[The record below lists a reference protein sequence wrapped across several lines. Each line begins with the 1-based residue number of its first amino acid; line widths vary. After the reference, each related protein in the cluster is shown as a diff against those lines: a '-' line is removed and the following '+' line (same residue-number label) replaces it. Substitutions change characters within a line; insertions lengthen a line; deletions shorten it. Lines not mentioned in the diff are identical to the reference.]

1 MGSPGASRNG
11 PPGASGGRARLD
23 ASVRGRVQGV
33 GYRVFALREAGVLG
47 LDGFVANEA
56 DGSVRVVAEG
66 PRTDLE
72 ALVIR
77 LETGPPAG
85 NVDRVIIRWE
95 PARGIGRGFRIQSG
109 AHRGD

>member
-1 MGSPGASRNG
+1 MSDAGSDSSDSATP
-11 PPGASGGRARLD
+11 ARLE

-33 GYRVFALREAGVLG
+33 GFRVWALREGMHLG

-66 PRTDLE
+66 TRRQLDRLVERLE
-72 ALVIR
+72 EGPPSALV
-77 LETGPPAG
+77 E
-85 NVDRVIIRWE
+85 RVLVRWE
-95 PARGIGRGFRIQSG
+95 PARGLPAGFRIQSG